1 MNDTPPDV
9 DELYRRMLLR
19 RSPEERLRMACRMF
33 SSARA
38 LARAGMPA
46 ASGAQIRRQMF
57 LRLYAEDR
65 DGSLSVD
72 GVWDAVKR
80 LRAPLFYLSGPPQ
93 MLSALRAQLLSRGV
107 SAENVRTDAWE

>member
-1 MNDTPPDV
+1 MNDTPSDV

-46 ASGAQIRRQMF
+46 ASGAQIRRQML
-57 LRLYAEDR
+57 LRLYD
-65 DGSLSVD
+65 VD
-72 GVWDAVKR
+72 MPDDR
-80 LRAPLFYLSGPPQ
+80 LREWAI
-93 MLSALRAQLLSRGV
+93 RAIEGWRP
-107 SAENVRTDAWE
+107 R

>member
-46 ASGAQIRRQMF
+46 ASGAQIRRQML
-57 LRLYAEDR
+57 LRLYAEDLP
-65 DGSLSVD
+65 DD
-72 GVWDAVKR
+72 R
-80 LRAPLFYLSGPPQ
+80 LRE
-93 MLSALRAQLLSRGV
+93 RA
-107 SAENVRTDAWE
+107 VRAIEGWRPR

>member
-19 RSPEERLRMACRMF
+19 RSPAERLCMACRMF

-46 ASGAQIRRQMF
+46 TSDAQIRRQMF
-57 LRLYAEDR
+57 LRLYAEDMP
-65 DGSLSVD
+65 DD
-72 GVWDAVKR
+72 R
-80 LRAPLFYLSGPPQ
+80 LRE
-93 MLSALRAQLLSRGV
+93 RAIRAIEGW
-107 SAENVRTDAWE
+107 RPR

>member
-1 MNDTPPDV
+1 VNDTPSDV

-46 ASGAQIRRQMF
+46 TSGAQIRRQML
-57 LRLYAEDR
+57 LRLY
-65 DGSLSVD
+65 
-72 GVWDAVKR
+72 DADMPDDR
-80 LRAPLFYLSGPPQ
+80 LRE
-93 MLSALRAQLLSRGV
+93 RAIRAIEGW
-107 SAENVRTDAWE
+107 RPR